1 MFQSFDVT
9 IATPP
14 VILNGFTSKEE
25 SLGYYVSFNCN
36 VTGNPKPIIEWYRN
50 GELIHDDWI
59 VNYKEPKLL
68 IQTFEE
74 KHKGVYQCVAKN
86 PMGEI
91 QATGLLSL
99 KQKTYTDP
107 PKNVKCFPISL
118 NSFKITF
125 EGPEHFKVSHTYDFT
140 SNPFLFLYINC
151 FHFFSSQI
159 VVGNN
164 LLHIK
169 PERTE
174 MAVSDFT

>member
-36 VTGNPKPIIEWYRN
+36 VTGNPKPTIEWYRN

-86 PMGEI
+86 PMGEV
-91 QATGLLSL
+91 QVTGLLGL

-118 NSFKITF
+118 TSFKVTF
-125 EGPEHFKVSHTYDFT
+125 EGPEHFKVSHTYDRT
-140 SNPFLFLYINC
+140 SNPFFEY
-151 FHFFSSQI
+151 FSNFSRSNS
-159 VVGNN
+159 G
-164 LLHIK
+164 
-169 PERTE
+169 R
-174 MAVSDFT
+174 A